1 MLSECLNG
9 YGGISLSSYRC
20 VRFASEVAGVLAR
33 GSGQEIGTY
42 VEKLMASE
50 LSWKCD
56 RYLSCRSLELG
67 VEEYRDH

>member
-1 MLSECLNG
+1 
-9 YGGISLSSYRC
+9 
-20 VRFASEVAGVLAR
+20 VLAR
-33 GSGQEIGTY
+33 GSGEEIGTY